1 MWWWLFESLDFIL
14 VKLEP
19 RELSWFDEDWLI
31 GWVTGEK
38 LDEVDEELDME
49 EEFEL
54 ELEDET
60 LDIETD
66 GSMLTLLL

>member
-1 MWWWLFESLDFIL
+1 M
-14 VKLEP
+14 KLEP
-19 RELSWFDEDWLI
+19 RELSLLDEDWLI

-60 LDIETD
+60 LDIDAE
-66 GSMLTLLL
+66 GSMFTLLL